1 MNISPYAIP
10 GIKECDKIIFPEA
23 IEQAVSDYYCVSV
36 VEMHKRSRSR
46 DRVTCR
52 QITSWLMRKH
62 THLTLKVIGSWYG
75 KDHTTAIHSIQAA
88 ANLIETNE
96 GIREDVRKIE
106 RRIASIYN
114 Q

>member
-1 MNISPYAIP
+1 MIISAYAIP
-10 GIKECDKIIFPEA
+10 GIRKVDKIIYPET
-23 IEQAVSDYYCVSV
+23 IEQVVSDYYCVSG

-46 DRVTCR
+46 ERVTCR
-52 QITSWLMRKH
+52 QIVSWLMRKH
-62 THLTLKVIGSWYG
+62 TSMTMKIIGEWYG

-88 ANLIETNE
+88 SNLIETNE